1 MKPPRV
7 LHEASLRPQPRCK
20 GPGKRGELGGA
31 ARESG
36 PGTTPFPPPQP
47 IPTALWLPL
56 PSRLSRLASPPPPA
70 ILGWGLRSI
79 VLGVPVPPEGLRS
92 ISVRVLGGPNAPYLG
107 AGGGM
112 WQSQGH
118 PCPLPWLSMGRGAR
132 RGWGGLCR
140 ISPSGVR

>member
-79 VLGVPVPPEGLRS
+79 VLGVPVPPEGLCS
-92 ISVRVLGGPNAPYLG
+92 ISVRVLGSPNAPYLG
-107 AGGGM
+107 AGGGT
-112 WQSQGH
+112 
-118 PCPLPWLSMGRGAR
+118 
-132 RGWGGLCR
+132 
-140 ISPSGVR
+140 